1 MRMKV
6 LSSVFLMLAAVL
18 LLQACAAVEGLV
30 GAPAAVKVVATAGHA
45 YALHPGDQLEVTVWK
60 EKDLQRQVL
69 VGPGGDIS
77 FPLVGHLHAAGK
89 TVTDLQHELTARL
102 QKYIPDPAVTVALK
116 QTAGNVVYV
125 IGQVN
130 KPGAFMVSGPLDVMQ
145 ALSRAGG
152 MTAFASKNDIRILR
166 REGGRQVALPFE
178 YGDVI
183 KGKDL
188 EQNILLHA
196 GDVVV
201 VP

>member
-30 GAPAAVKVVATAGHA
+30 GAPAVKVVATPGHA
-45 YALHPGDQLEVTVWK
+45 YTLHPGDQLEVTVWK

-69 VGPGGDIS
+69 VGPGGGIS
-77 FPLVGHLHAAGK
+77 FPLVGHLKAAGK
-89 TVTDLQHELTARL
+89 TVVELQKELTAKL

-178 YGDVI
+178 YGDVV

-188 EQNILLHA
+188 DQNIPLHA